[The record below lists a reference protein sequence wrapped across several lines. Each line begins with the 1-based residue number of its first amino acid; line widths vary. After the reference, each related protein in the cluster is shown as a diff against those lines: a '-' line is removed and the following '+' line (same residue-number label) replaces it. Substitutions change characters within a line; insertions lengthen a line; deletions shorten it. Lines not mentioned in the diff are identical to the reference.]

1 MQYQCLA
8 HDFQKDGES
17 LVFFYWSHFYSDN
30 FWLSQDNYFREPNDF
45 TYISANLFPENNNND
60 TDKFLSILIVVGN
73 FKKTFQI
80 ISGPCVTHQKYN
92 PRKTTKIGYGLS
104 FRFRQEL
111 KPENGS
117 TFR

>member
-73 FKKTFQI
+73 FKKD
-80 ISGPCVTHQKYN
+80 ISDYFRAMCYPS
-92 PRKTTKIGYGLS
+92 KI
-104 FRFRQEL
+104 
-111 KPENGS
+111 
-117 TFR
+117 